1 LYGLCVGFSTVSTSA
16 AQGSSTEQGEEA
28 SSTLMKWCQVRGTEL
43 EHRVCWPRLKH
54 LDNRGLHK
62 LLFFYQGDVSKLC
75 DLVRQRIVFDS
86 LTDLC
91 RCLEEIYRNPRL
103 KVVCLK
109 NRFDTDADMSRT
121 AGYRDVLVRVCVC
134 TETTQEFGVSGHV
147 CELQLAHREM
157 SLHLSPA
164 QHKRYLDYKNASIF
178 RAFMTFTSLS
188 RGSSRGII
196 GIYLIRILRMLNR
209 NMGTRNM
216 SISTDLGRGQVDHS
230 GRDATRFDSITR
242 RNADETPLQ
251 DWLRRD
257 GVHLGKFFSIG
268 DSELESEMDLAVAR
282 LLRMR
287 WHNGGGFL
295 TSKLQT
301 EAKVAVQRADTSTV
315 LFLAPRLSLHKWGV
329 VLALFICSALS
340 TLGWRKWSVSSTH
353 PFSFSARHVRFSVI
367 ETRQPNASSGV
378 QFGNASTSAG
388 IKALELELDGCP
400 IDMDEAKVSGNKTTR
415 FVSFPRPRLGNG
427 WAITTLDEA
436 GTAPADPV
444 RFLIHVS
451 PGVRKDKIEGKSPAD
466 CLVASGWSQFRV
478 AQLGPLEV
486 REQVV
491 KIVKST
497 GKGWC
502 DNDLCSTTSD
512 AELLQMCLPPS
523 HLDEDDWTLEGASS
537 SRYLPTL
544 FDVVVF
550 RPLPNTKFEGH
561 PLLRSGAVVHDL
573 DDAGPNPFLPLV
585 VNATRGARHSDNTW
599 KEPQNLDAAYMQFS
613 FFILLTAGC
622 FCALLRWTDAAL
634 AMLALAILTRGA
646 FQVAIAVLIDTNPV
660 SIRNVDDPYA
670 SAHYWFLGLAEM
682 CVSIVL
688 YFFDYQFK
696 YAPPI
701 LFVVSQLVV
710 NLRLVLGFNVSKPY
724 LHVFSSAFAVLWLI
738 YVSLRQYVL
747 LQTDKFITDDMS
759 AYNKVWESLQTEEVG
774 QDLLRLAETVIAMQA
789 VSIHKQTRHLRQRYL
804 TSEEMLQTISL
815 MTSAAVGQGQGGGL
829 GFVSEKLLGHPK
841 DERTCLGTP
850 SSILSLDL
858 LYAQAML
865 LNPIFQ
871 IKVQQIA
878 LSSGFFL
885 EILGSDRNDSN
896 ISFTPACDWP
906 RKGVLK
912 RVDRVIE
919 KVVRSYKG
927 DVSRICDI
935 VRQCIAF
942 DAVPDICRAIQAI
955 DADPEIQVLR
965 IKNRMSPVY
974 DPRLSCGYRDVLL
987 NVCIDSPLT
996 RKLGLFKHVCELQ
1009 LILKPFVRYKT
1020 IEGHKR
1026 YVDFR
1031 NRRCE

>member
-1 LYGLCVGFSTVSTSA
+1 
-16 AQGSSTEQGEEA
+16 
-28 SSTLMKWCQVRGTEL
+28 LMKWCQVRGTEL
-43 EHRVCWPRLKH
+43 EDRVCWPRLKH

-62 LLFFYQGDVSKLC
+62 LFFFYHGDASKLC

-103 KVVCLK
+103 KVVCFK

-178 RAFMTFTSLS
+178 RFYMTSTSLS
-188 RGSSRGII
+188 RDSSRGII
-196 GIYLIRILRMLNR
+196 GIYLSRILRMLNR

-216 SISTDLGRGQVDHS
+216 GTSTDLGRGRVDHN
-230 GRDATRFDSITR
+230 GRDATRFDAITR
-242 RNADETPLQ
+242 RNADEKPLQ
-251 DWLRRD
+251 DWLRAD
-257 GVHLGKFFSIG
+257 GVHLSKLFPIG
-268 DSELESEMDLAVAR
+268 DSELESEMDVAVSR

-287 WHNGGGFL
+287 WHNVGGFL

-301 EAKVAVQRADTSTV
+301 EVRVAVQRADTATV
-315 LFLAPRLSLHKWGV
+315 LFLAPRLGMHKWGV
-329 VLALFICSALS
+329 VLVLFICSVIS
-340 TLGWRKWSVSSTH
+340 SLGWRKWSVYSKH
-353 PFSFSARHVRFSVI
+353 QFSFSARHVRFSVI
-367 ETRQPNASSGV
+367 ETRQPNASSGI

-400 IDMDEAKVSGNKTTR
+400 VDMDEAKVSGNRTTR

-427 WAITTLDEA
+427 WALTTLDEA

-451 PGVRKDKIEGKSPAD
+451 PGVRKDKIADKSPAD

-491 KIVKST
+491 KIVKSA

-502 DNDLCSTTSD
+502 DNDLCRGMSD

-523 HLDEDDWTLEGASS
+523 HLDENDWTLEGASS
-537 SRYLPTL
+537 CRYPPNL
-544 FDVVVF
+544 FHFLVF
-550 RPLPNTKFEGH
+550 QQLPNSKFEGS
-561 PLLRSGAVVHDL
+561 PWLRSGAVVHDL

-585 VNATRGARHSDNTW
+585 ANATRGARHSDNIW

-613 FFILLTAGC
+613 FFILLTAGF
-622 FCALLRWTDAAL
+622 FCALFRWTDAAH
-634 AMLALAILTRGA
+634 AMLALAILTRAA

-660 SIRNVDDPYA
+660 SKRNVDDPYA
-670 SAHYWFLGLAEM
+670 STHWWVLGLAEI
-682 CVSIVL
+682 CLSIVL
-688 YFFDYQFK
+688 YFFDHQFK

-701 LFVVSQLVV
+701 LFMVSHLVV
-710 NLRLVLGFNVSKPY
+710 NLRLFLGFHVSKPY
-724 LHVFSSAFAVLWLI
+724 LHVLSTVFAGCWLI
-738 YVSLRQYVL
+738 YVSMRQYVL
-747 LQTDKFITDDMS
+747 LQAAKFITEDMS

-774 QDLLRLAETVIAMQA
+774 QDLHRLAESVIATQA

-804 TSEEMLQTISL
+804 SSEEMLQKISI

-829 GFVSEKLLGHPK
+829 GFVSEVLLGQPK
-841 DERTCLGTP
+841 DERTCLGMP

-865 LNPIFQ
+865 INPIFQ
-871 IKVQQIA
+871 TKVQQIA
-878 LSSGFFL
+878 LASSGLFL
-885 EILGSDRNDSN
+885 VTLGSDRNDPN
-896 ISFTPACDWP
+896 ISFTPACDWH
-906 RKGVLK
+906 RKGNLK

-942 DAVPDICRAIQAI
+942 DAVNDICRAIQAI
-955 DADPEIQVLR
+955 DTDPEIRVVR
-965 IKNRMSPVY
+965 IKNRMSPLY
-974 DPRLSCGYRDVLL
+974 DARLSCGYRDVLL

-1009 LILKPFVRYKT
+1009 LILRSFVHYKT

-1026 YVDFR
+1026 YVEFR